1 MSAIFNNPDVNS
13 FQYAKPINVFV
24 VPVPEGTNAF
34 FEPAALN
41 IGSEDSTPTLRVD
54 IYSPFELS
62 DGEAEYMRA
71 EVEYQVIAYAKQQAD
86 LSKGWKGL
94 AILGGIDLLLLALL
108 LIFVLIN
115 SDRSFLV
122 FFWLFGVTL
131 LPGSIEAVRVF
142 SWRRRSRMAR
152 HLLHSPIVAALAGR
166 SGDSTEAITQVW
178 SDLGAPNG
186 RRDLA
191 SLEESC
197 RTAHWDV
204 GVRFYRHLR
213 QGNMTYTS
221 CSTSVA
227 RRLMTIFIATS
238 EPSPISHFPCR
249 KS

>member
-1 MSAIFNNPDVNS
+1 MSAIFDNPDVNS

-24 VPVPEGTNAF
+24 VPVPDGTNAF

-41 IGSEDSTPTLRVD
+41 IGSESSTPTLRVD

-62 DGEAEYMRA
+62 EGEAEYMRA
-71 EVEYQVIAYAKQQAD
+71 EVESQIIAYAKRQAD

-94 AILGGIDLLLLALL
+94 AILGGIDLLLLVLL

-142 SWRRRSRMAR
+142 SWRRRSRLAQ
-152 HLLHSPIVAALAGR
+152 HLLHSPVVAALAGR
-166 SGDSTEAITQVW
+166 SGDGTEAITQVW
-178 SDLGAPNG
+178 GNLGTADG

-197 RTAHWDV
+197 RTARWGV

-213 QGNMTYTS
+213 QGSMIDPPS
-221 CSTSVA
+221 STSVA
-227 RRLMTIFIATS
+227 RRLVTMFMATS
-238 EPSPISHFPCR
+238 ESSPISYFPCR
-249 KS
+249 KF